1 MDTLNTPFH
10 MDYADFVAAVPAAAK
25 GLSTIGAAAVDGGLE
40 KDLVELVK
48 LRASQ
53 LNGCAYCLQYHLNVG
68 RKLGIPQVKF
78 DLLAA
83 WRDAGIYSAREKAA
97 LAWTEALTLIAG
109 HEVSEALSSEVAKE
123 FPGLQMAL
131 LTSAVATIN
140 AWNRIA
146 GPLRFKPP
154 ISAG

>member
-1 MDTLNTPFH
+1 MDTLNTSFH
-10 MDYADFVAAVPAAAK
+10 MNYADFVAAVPGAAK
-25 GLSTIGAAAVDGGLE
+25 GLSTIGAAAVEGGLE
-40 KDLVELVK
+40 KDLLELVK

-53 LNGCAYCLQYHLNVG
+53 LNGCAFCLQYHLNVG
-68 RKLGIPQVKF
+68 RKLGIPQMKF

-83 WRDAGIYSAREKAA
+83 WRDAGIYTPREKAA

-109 HEVSEALSSEVAKE
+109 HEVSETLSTEVATE

-154 ISAG
+154 IAAT